1 MEAGGGEEKSSGA
14 DGKAVKEGKRGRHS
28 ISKPRPPVVVVRHV
42 SHHNIHLSWDL
53 EEQRKGPQEQ
63 WLKFSVEEEDTK
75 LHKYGLIYTGY
86 AQQHV
91 VEGLEPRTTYRFRLK
106 VTDPSGESA
115 YSTPVCVTTTSE
127 PMSGDHLHRAVSRND
142 VDQVLT
148 ILKGRQVV
156 VDTLNKLGFTALMV
170 ASQKGYTRL
179 AQILV
184 ENGADVNRKNAS
196 GKDSLMIACYAG
208 HLDIAKYLRSQ
219 GASWLS
225 RDLGGCTAM
234 HWAADGGHV
243 DVIEWMVKDGCQ
255 IDPKDTGLEW
265 TPLMRLC
272 AITGKADVAT
282 TLLDA
287 GADVNAKDKDGKT
300 PLMVAALNN
309 HEELVALLLERG
321 ADPDVKN
328 EFGKGALEMARGM
341 NRQSVVSIIEE
352 RKRQLN
358 NVNVDSSAS
367 SATIV

>member
-14 DGKAVKEGKRGRHS
+14 DGKAEKEEGKRGRHS

-63 WLKFSVEEEDTK
+63 WLKFSVEEEDAK

-170 ASQKGYTRL
+170 ASQKGFTRL

-243 DVIEWMVKDGCQ
+243 DVIEWMIKDGCQ
-255 IDPKDTGLEW
+255 VDPKDTGLEW

-287 GADVNAKDKDGKT
+287 GADVNVKDKDGKT
-300 PLMVAALNN
+300 PLM
-309 HEELVALLLERG
+309 
-321 ADPDVKN
+321 
-328 EFGKGALEMARGM
+328 FGKGALEMARGM

-352 RKRQLN
+352 RKRQLSN
-358 NVNVDSSAS
+358 PNIDSSAS

>member
-14 DGKAVKEGKRGRHS
+14 DGKAEKEGKRGRHS

-148 ILKGRQVV
+148 ILKGR
-156 VDTLNKLGFTALMV
+156 
-170 ASQKGYTRL
+170 L

-287 GADVNAKDKDGKT
+287 GADVNVKDKDGKT

-352 RKRQLN
+352 RKRQLS